1 SAASRPRT
9 IRPGAIQ
16 RKFGES
22 LRSSPTALRLCAFCA
37 ATNLLKAPLISSLG
51 AAHTGFI
58 ASIATAVRTT
68 RVAARCE
75 RITLH
80 LQSRNRATPRS
91 AIRASDVVN
100 CDIHLNKATPMGLRL
115 VHARPERENS
125 ANDSNDPAVDRTDE
139 PASLVCDFF
148 VAGRSADRAAA
159 RSCAR
164 PWRDHVA
171 CFFNSLAT
179 RTWPYAGCS
188 NANAS
193 TACSICGSAR
203 FLRFGFLREISSRAV
218 SPPV

>member
-37 ATNLLKAPLISSLG
+37 ATNLLKVPLISSLG

-75 RITLH
+75 RITWH
-80 LQSRNRATPRS
+80 LQSRN
-91 AIRASDVVN
+91 RASDVVN
-100 CDIHLNKATPMGLRL
+100 CDIHLNKSAPMGLRL

-139 PASLVCDFF
+139 TASLVCDFF

-188 NANAS
+188 NANAT
-193 TACSICGSAR
+193 TACSIFGSAR
-203 FLRFGFLREISSRAV
+203 FLRFG
-218 SPPV
+218 